1 MTAPLSRS
9 VVGLFHEGRAAS
21 GEVLMQSARR
31 RAAQIAEDLS
41 AVLGKAYT
49 EEGLRQLLHRA
60 RLRFAE
66 LLVAEVAHS
75 LQTTDQARLEQ
86 EVIELGLLKYCR
98 AALARRR

>member
-1 MTAPLSRS
+1 M
-9 VVGLFHEGRAAS
+9 
-21 GEVLMQSARR
+21 
-31 RAAQIAEDLS
+31 
-41 AVLGKAYT
+41 LGKAYT

-75 LQTTDQARLEQ
+75 LQTTDQADLEQ